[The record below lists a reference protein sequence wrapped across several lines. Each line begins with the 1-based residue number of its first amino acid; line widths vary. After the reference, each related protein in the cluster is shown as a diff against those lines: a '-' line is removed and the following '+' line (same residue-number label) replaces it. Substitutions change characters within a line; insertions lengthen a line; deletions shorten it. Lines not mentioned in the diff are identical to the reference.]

1 MINHNLEDLFLEN
14 PWMNIQEPNY
24 PDRAVVFYELDQ
36 ERMWAAK
43 DNEGNL
49 IFFLQVTNNHPEE
62 TIDSLNGVQV
72 SIRRYGN
79 FSRMILKLIDNDL
92 REKFSL
98 LTKALA
104 FKLGSETNENLFSAA
119 KAELSEWSGF
129 LRPTRRG
136 LSKEELKGL
145 WGEFYI
151 FKEIFIAIHPL
162 TNAIKYWI
170 GPVGKKQDFTM
181 ENLAIETK
189 TTVSGDNSILK
200 ISSLEQ
206 LSKITNKLFLA
217 QVFIN
222 ESNNGISISDF
233 YNNLS
238 ELMNDDLE
246 SKIEFERKVDKF
258 MSRASETQ
266 LNKKFNFVDMKIFE
280 ITDGFPKIT
289 REEIG
294 NNAIVKVNYSIE
306 SNQLNEF
313 IVEESIQD
321 IVRNG

>member
-1 MINHNLEDLFLEN
+1 
-14 PWMNIQEPNY
+14 
-24 PDRAVVFYELDQ
+24 
-36 ERMWAAK
+36 
-43 DNEGNL
+43 
-49 IFFLQVTNNHPEE
+49 
-62 TIDSLNGVQV
+62 
-72 SIRRYGN
+72 
-79 FSRMILKLIDNDL
+79 
-92 REKFSL
+92 
-98 LTKALA
+98 
-104 FKLGSETNENLFSAA
+104 
-119 KAELSEWSGF
+119 
-129 LRPTRRG
+129 
-136 LSKEELKGL
+136 
-145 WGEFYI
+145 
-151 FKEIFIAIHPL
+151 
-162 TNAIKYWI
+162 
-170 GPVGKKQDFTM
+170 M

-189 TTVSGDNSILK
+189 TTISGDNSILK

-313 IVEESIQD
+313 TVEESIQD